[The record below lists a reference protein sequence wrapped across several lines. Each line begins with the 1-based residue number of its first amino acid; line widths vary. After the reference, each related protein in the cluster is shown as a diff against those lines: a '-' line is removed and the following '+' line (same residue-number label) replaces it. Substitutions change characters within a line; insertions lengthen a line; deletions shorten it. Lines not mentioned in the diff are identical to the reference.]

1 MKIGKYTL
9 RKPWTT
15 DVEIDLGAEIY
26 AAVRKSIGEDIAEE
40 IEAIPIEISTTNALG
55 MQIMAAAIARGQE

>member
-9 RKPWTT
+9 RKPWVTW
-15 DVEIDLGAEIY
+15 VEIDLGAEIY
-26 AAVRKSIGEDIAEE
+26 AAVRKSIGEDIAQE

-55 MQIMAAAIARGQE
+55 MQIMAAAIARGQK